1 MKEPFRKDDVK
12 QKDFLQDLGLLIMKN
27 NLPLQ
32 FVESV
37 WFKCLILHL
46 SPKVVFP
53 SRKSFSQEILTNFV
67 ENETSICFAKINRLY
82 FFYIKL

>member
-1 MKEPFRKDDVK
+1 MMCDKKN
-12 QKDFLQDLGLLIMKN
+12 FLQDISLLIVKN

-37 WFKCLILHL
+37 WFKHLTLHL

-53 SRKSFSQEILTNFV
+53 FRKSFSQEILLNLV
-67 ENETSICFAKINRLY
+67 EKM
-82 FFYIKL
+82 K